1 MASGN
6 VPLVNDESLIFLRYA
21 NISQDY
27 RDVLITA
34 GITRVSHLK
43 DAVEEDFIELYGM
56 YMYACHNFCLIGFPK
71 WNYLHNNLII
81 IQKNSV

>member
-1 MASGN
+1 MATGN
-6 VPLVNDESLIFLRYA
+6 VPLANDDILTFLRYA

-43 DAVEEDFIELYGM
+43 DAVEEDFIEHGM
-56 YMYACHNFCLIGFPK
+56 YMYASHNFCLIGSPK
-71 WNYLHNNLII
+71 WNDLHNNLII
-81 IQKNSV
+81 HI

>member
-6 VPLVNDESLIFLRYA
+6 VPLVNDEILIFLRYA

-43 DAVEEDFIELYGM
+43 DAVEEDFIEYGM
-56 YMYACHNFCLIGFPK
+56 YMYACQFLPDRFPK
-71 WNYLHNNLII
+71 MELP
-81 IQKNSV
+81 S